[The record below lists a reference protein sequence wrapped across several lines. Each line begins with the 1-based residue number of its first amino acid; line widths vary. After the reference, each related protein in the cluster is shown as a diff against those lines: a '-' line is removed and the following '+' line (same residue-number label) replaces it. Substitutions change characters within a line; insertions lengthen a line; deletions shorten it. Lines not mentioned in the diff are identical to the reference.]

1 MKCSMI
7 IGALL
12 FGMSSIIPTIAD
24 AAQPKR
30 VRVTP
35 AAYQYQNKW
44 EAQLRAGSPTQCA
57 HPGSRQVAQIQREK
71 GLCK

>member
-1 MKCSMI
+1 MRYSVI

-12 FGMSSIIPTIAD
+12 FGMSSVVPTIAD

-30 VRVTP
+30 LPVTP
-35 AAYQYQNKW
+35 AASQYQNKGA
-44 EAQLRAGSPTQCA
+44 AQLRAGSAAQCD
-57 HPGSRQVAQIQREK
+57 HPGSRQVAQMQREK